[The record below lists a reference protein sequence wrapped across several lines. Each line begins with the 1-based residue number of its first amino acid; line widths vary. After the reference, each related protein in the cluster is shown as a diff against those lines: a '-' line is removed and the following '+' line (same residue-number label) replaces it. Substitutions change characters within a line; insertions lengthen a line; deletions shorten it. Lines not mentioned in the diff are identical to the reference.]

1 MNFVDSKVVKGTS
14 HTIIRNATASLL
26 LLRLHLEVMFTQRT
40 RHTLDVTTIAGTILE
55 MIPTL
60 RGDLMI
66 THPEILIMLP
76 DTLPAEAVTLTDQ
89 VTIPLGPIPTIL
101 ARTMD
106 TLQKVVGTIRRVI
119 TLAIANILLVDRTFP
134 LETTIL
140 PRGTFLVTREMTSG
154 PATLTILLEE
164 RGTPGASPGDTL
176 RDPCLPTTL
185 PLTATP
191 MCPEALLLGTL
202 TAGRTS
208 LPIVLRPDTT
218 SEGEVGL
225 RISLTLRGTIDAH
238 IPLVSTLLLS
248 PVLGDR
254 CLLRVLSMTPVLRV
268 PYSKL
273 IVIATH
279 MFSTEAR

>member
-1 MNFVDSKVVKGTS
+1 M
-14 HTIIRNATASLL
+14 LL
-26 LLRLHLEVMFTQRT
+26 
-40 RHTLDVTTIAGTILE
+40 
-55 MIPTL
+55 
-60 RGDLMI
+60 
-66 THPEILIMLP
+66 
-76 DTLPAEAVTLTDQ
+76 DTLPAAAVTLTDQ

-185 PLTATP
+185 LLTATP
-191 MCPEALLLGTL
+191 M
-202 TAGRTS
+202 
-208 LPIVLRPDTT
+208 
-218 SEGEVGL
+218 
-225 RISLTLRGTIDAH
+225 
-238 IPLVSTLLLS
+238 
-248 PVLGDR
+248 
-254 CLLRVLSMTPVLRV
+254 
-268 PYSKL
+268 
-273 IVIATH
+273 
-279 MFSTEAR
+279 